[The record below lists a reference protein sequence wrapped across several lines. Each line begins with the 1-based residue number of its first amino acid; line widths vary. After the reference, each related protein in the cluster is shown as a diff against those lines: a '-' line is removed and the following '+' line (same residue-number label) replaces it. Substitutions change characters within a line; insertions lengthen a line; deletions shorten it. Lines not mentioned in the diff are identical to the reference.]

1 MDMLIWGIVCIVTA
15 IAEVVT
21 LQLVSV
27 WFSVGALAAFLA
39 AVFGAGRTVQFIV
52 FVVVSALLLACT
64 RPIIKKVMCKKIV
77 PTNADREIGSTAT
90 IIETVDGARGTGRA
104 RKDGVDWIA
113 VAANGQIIP
122 EGTVVRITDIRG
134 AKLFVE
140 PEAAPQPAASA
151 AKQ

>member
-1 MDMLIWGIVCIVTA
+1 MDMLIWGIVCIVMA

-27 WFSVGALAAFLA
+27 WFPWAHWLPFWRRYSAQAEPYSSSSLWWYPPCCWHAPA
-39 AVFGAGRTVQFIV
+39 RSSKSDVQ
-52 FVVVSALLLACT
+52 
-64 RPIIKKVMCKKIV
+64 KIV

-140 PEAAPQPAASA
+140 PAEAPKPAASA